1 VASINQSLRPD
12 DARVSLSVDG
22 LQISAEK
29 GMSVAAAIAAK
40 GRHEFSRGIKGE
52 GRGLFCGMGVCHD
65 CLVTI
70 DGKVSQRA
78 CMTIV
83 DDDM

>member
-1 VASINQSLRPD
+1 
-12 DARVSLSVDG
+12 
-22 LQISAEK
+22 
-29 GMSVAAAIAAK
+29 
-40 GRHEFSRGIKGE
+40 
-52 GRGLFCGMGVCHD
+52 GMGACHD

-83 DDDM
+83 DDDMQVLRPAARPDLATGQIADLCSVPHSLTTRTMDVLIVGAGPA